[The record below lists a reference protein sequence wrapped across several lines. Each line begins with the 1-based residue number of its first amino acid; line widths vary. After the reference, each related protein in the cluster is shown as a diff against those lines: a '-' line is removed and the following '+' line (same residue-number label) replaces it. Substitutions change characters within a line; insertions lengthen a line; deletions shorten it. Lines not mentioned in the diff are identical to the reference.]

1 MPPGIIPVADM
12 ESPKNRQNTITD
24 RKTVLRLV

>member
-12 ESPKNRQNTITD
+12 ESPKNRQNAITD
-24 RKTVLRLV
+24 GKAMLLN